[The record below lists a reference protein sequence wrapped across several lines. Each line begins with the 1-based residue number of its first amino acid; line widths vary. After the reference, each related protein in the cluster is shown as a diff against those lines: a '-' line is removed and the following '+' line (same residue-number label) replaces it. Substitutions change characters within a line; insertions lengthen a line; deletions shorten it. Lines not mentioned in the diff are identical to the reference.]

1 MCLAGGKTPP
11 RQSAAAPP
19 PPPPAEAPKT
29 PALNE
34 ASTEAKNAST
44 AVEGARRGRSALR
57 IALNAPAATSG
68 LAIGG

>member
-1 MCLAGGKTPP
+1 MCLGGSKTPP

-19 PPPPAEAPKT
+19 PPPPADTPKT

-34 ASTEAKNAST
+34 ATAEAKNASA

-57 IALNAPAATSG
+57 IDLNAPSAASG
-68 LAIGG
+68 LTIG